1 MAEGV
6 DSARPQAASRLDVT
20 LRTFYVIRHAKAG
33 DREEWSGDDRRRP
46 LTSKGRKQ
54 AEELISMLEPFRI
67 SAIRSSPYVRC
78 VQTVEPLARA
88 LKLRLD
94 TSPSLQ
100 EGHGLTG
107 LGEFLADRALGD
119 MVLCTHGDIVF
130 ELVEDLVAR
139 AVIKAGDGGY
149 QKGSTWV
156 LGVDEHGVAVR
167 ARYLS
172 AP

>member
-1 MAEGV
+1 M
-6 DSARPQAASRLDVT
+6 T
-20 LRTFYVIRHAKAG
+20 LRAFYVIRHAKAG

-46 LTSKGRKQ
+46 LTAKGRKQ
-54 AEELISMLEPFRI
+54 AEELVSQLEGFRV
-67 SAIRSSPYVRC
+67 SAICSSPYTRC

-88 LKLRLD
+88 LKLRLE

-100 EGHGLTG
+100 EGRGLTG
-107 LGEFLADRALGD
+107 LGEFFGDRALGD
-119 MVLCTHGDIVF
+119 VVLCTHGDIVF
-130 ELVEDLVAR
+130 ELIEDLVSR
-139 AVIKAGDGGY
+139 TVIRPGDGGY

-156 LGVDEHGVAVR
+156 LGVDEHGVPLR